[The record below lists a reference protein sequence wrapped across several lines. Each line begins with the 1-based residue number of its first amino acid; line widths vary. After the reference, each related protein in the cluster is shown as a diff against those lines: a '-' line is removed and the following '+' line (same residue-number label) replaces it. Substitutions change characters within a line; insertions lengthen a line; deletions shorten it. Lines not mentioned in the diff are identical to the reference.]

1 MHPIILGIGA
11 ACAIA
16 LAEAGANICLVQRP
30 GSINLDTFNTLQAL
44 APPAP
49 TNASRTV
56 KIVECD
62 IGDLDAV
69 KGVFDKA
76 LEAMGGEIHVLVN
89 CAGIQRRAP
98 AVEFSESDW
107 DDVRGFP
114 FFSSRVLCS
123 LFSFLFSL
131 PFIF

>member
-30 GSINLDTFNTLQAL
+30 GSTNLETFNALQAL

-49 TNASRTV
+49 TASRNV

-62 IGDLDAV
+62 IADLDAV

-107 DDVRGFP
+107 DDVRGSSYY
-114 FFSSRVLCS
+114 FSGSLFRSSLLFLLVIVLC
-123 LFSFLFSL
+123 
-131 PFIF
+131 